1 MAHKCETRKG
11 CQPDRVQI
19 NSNIITLLGILTDPA
34 TICNLLWLV
43 WGLS

>member
-1 MAHKCETRKG
+1 MDNKKTRLG
-11 CQPDRVQI
+11 SQLRRVQI